1 MDIKNVL
8 LIGGC
13 GFVGGWIANRL
24 SEQGLRVI
32 IPTRRRDNNR
42 ALLLLPTVDVVE
54 ADVNDPAALAAL
66 MQGQDAVINLAGIL
80 HDADS
85 RLPYGKGFAAAHVE
99 LPKKIVVAM
108 QQAGVRRLVHMSALN
123 AAVDAPSEYLR
134 SKGEGEAAV
143 LAAGAAGTLDVTV
156 FRPSVI
162 CGPGDSFLNMFAK
175 FLRLLPVFPLGG
187 AAARFQPVYV
197 GDVAEAVAASLVL
210 PQAAGRTYELGGPA
224 VWSFKDI
231 LKYILRETGRSRIL
245 APLPVFVA
253 ATMGRVTGLTAMVGI
268 PPVLTRDQVLMLK
281 TDNVVSPDAL
291 GLKDLGIEATGL
303 EAIAPSYLWRYRRG
317 GQFAENPG
325 AAVADLLP

>member
-85 RLPYGKGFAAAHVE
+85 RLPCGKGFAAAHIE
-99 LPKKIVVAM
+99 LPKKIVAAM
-108 QQAGVRRLVHMSALN
+108 QQAGVRRLLHMSALN
-123 AAVDAPSEYLR
+123 AAADAPSEYLR
-134 SKGEGEAAV
+134 SKGEGEAVV

-197 GDVAEAVAASLVL
+197 GDVADAFVAALGDSATFGQRYELCGPKVYTLRELVEYTGRLIGKPRPVLALGDGFAYLQAGVLWLLPNPPMSPDNLRSMELDSVTDGSHDYPGWSPMPLEAVAPTYLTTIKPKL
-210 PQAAGRTYELGGPA
+210 RLDGYRFRAGR
-224 VWSFKDI
+224 
-231 LKYILRETGRSRIL
+231 
-245 APLPVFVA
+245 
-253 ATMGRVTGLTAMVGI
+253 
-268 PPVLTRDQVLMLK
+268 
-281 TDNVVSPDAL
+281 
-291 GLKDLGIEATGL
+291 
-303 EAIAPSYLWRYRRG
+303 
-317 GQFAENPG
+317 
-325 AAVADLLP
+325 